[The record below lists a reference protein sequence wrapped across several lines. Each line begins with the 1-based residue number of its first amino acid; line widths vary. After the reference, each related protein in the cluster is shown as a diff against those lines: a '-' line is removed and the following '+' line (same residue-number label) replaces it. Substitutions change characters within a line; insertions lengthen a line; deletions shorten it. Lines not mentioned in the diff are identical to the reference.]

1 MKLVKKINNNFALA
15 FDDNGEQLIVEGK
28 GIGFIKMPCILKDY
42 KQITRTYYD
51 FDSQNIQMIKE
62 IDESIFRVVNK
73 IVEYAYEIL
82 SASLNPNLPF
92 VLADHINFAI
102 KRKKENINI
111 SFTIYYD
118 LMQLYPKE
126 AKISEYALRK
136 IKEELNIVLEE
147 QEKSGIIMNLI
158 NAELDGSSTKE
169 IKKDVWILKLTSII
183 ENSMHIR
190 IEKNSF
196 NYSRFVT
203 HINYLYSR
211 LKEDKQSLSSN
222 NKEMYETLV
231 LKYPKVNNCVEDFEN
246 YLRVQERIELS
257 DEEKL
262 YLILHINRL
271 CNRSIGL

>member
-1 MKLVKKINNNFALA
+1 
-15 FDDNGEQLIVEGK
+15 
-28 GIGFIKMPCILKDY
+28 
-42 KQITRTYYD
+42 
-51 FDSQNIQMIKE
+51 
-62 IDESIFRVVNK
+62 
-73 IVEYAYEIL
+73 
-82 SASLNPNLPF
+82 
-92 VLADHINFAI
+92 
-102 KRKKENINI
+102 
-111 SFTIYYD
+111 
-118 LMQLYPKE
+118 MQLYPKE